1 MGCFPCVPKA
11 PLRDLPSNV
20 VEVNVKDPAQFEEAA
35 AVMTRS
41 FAGSESTPPEG
52 SMDWTLGPLFSEKWT
67 DPQRA
72 ELMSYFMKVTLY
84 TDGRSKNGRVLAV
97 RTKDGEGFGAV
108 IAFQYH
114 LKGFK
119 GESFMENMPALMKM
133 GLPPYLKEPL
143 KSNGGKGI
151 DVRCSALGMVEE
163 IHKKYASKPHIYVNT
178 VAVDPAQQGQGLCSP
193 LMRLVSKLA
202 DEKGLMCFLQAA
214 GEKNPAIY
222 QRYGYEIVG
231 QGELSCKNDPDNS
244 GPVPVSAMIRPAKEQ
259 RKAET

>member
-97 RTKDGEGFGAV
+97 RTKDGEGFGAA
-108 IAFQYH
+108 IQFRLYPNGYEED
-114 LKGFK
+114 GF
-119 GESFMENMPALMKM
+119 FANMSGAMKM
-133 GLPPYLKEPL
+133 GIPPWVQEPL
-143 KSNGGKGI
+143 KSEGGDGI
-151 DVRCSALGMVEE
+151 GKRCESLGKEL
-163 IHKKYASKPHIYVNT
+163 HKKYGSEPHYYISV
-178 VAVDPAQQGQGLCSP
+178 VAVDPASQGQGLGGL
-193 LMRLVSKLA
+193 LMRFVSKLA
-202 DEKGLMCFLQAA
+202 DEKGLMCYLEAA

-222 QRYGYEIVG
+222 KRYGYEIVG
-231 QGELSCKNDPDNS
+231 KGEFSCKDDPDNS
-244 GPVPVSAMIRPAKEQ
+244 GSIPVAAMIRPAK
-259 RKAET
+259 K

>member
-1 MGCFPCVPKA
+1 MGICTGRPKVP
-11 PLRDLPSNV
+11 LSDLPENM
-20 VEVNVKDPAQFEEAA
+20 VEVDLKDAAQFEKTV
-35 AVMTRS
+35 AVVAKA
-41 FAGSESTPPEG
+41 FAGTERTPPELI
-52 SMDWTLGPLFSEKWT
+52 MDWVLGPTLSKKWT
-67 DPQRA
+67 DPRRA
-72 ELMSYFMKVTLY
+72 ELMGWFQGVNLTIDLGS
-84 TDGRSKNGRVLAV
+84 GNGTALAV

-244 GPVPVSAMIRPAKEQ
+244 GTVLVSAMIRPAKEQ